1 MYLIEKLKE
10 NKIIRKIWFLPRKF
24 IWKINNIIIE
34 KDAKK
39 RKNGFVD
46 DKFSQ
51 LYKLKKLYEGERCFI
66 ISTGPS
72 LRLSDIEL
80 LKNEITFSMNSICRI
95 FNETNW
101 RPTFYGIQDR
111 FVYPKMEELINK
123 SFNGQSNVFISDELD
138 RLYNIQSSFVKFPFN
153 SVYHL
158 YDQQFGNFYSKF
170 SPDAY
175 SVVYDGYSITY
186 SLIQIA
192 IYMGFKEI
200 YLLGADCN
208 YIKGGNN
215 HFVESGHYDKKEYL
229 NHDKMITG
237 YKAAK
242 EYADNNNIKIVNC
255 TRGGMLEVF
264 PRKPLEEVLDL
275 EKGFN

>member
-153 SVYHL
+153 SV
-158 YDQQFGNFYSKF
+158 
-170 SPDAY
+170 
-175 SVVYDGYSITY
+175 
-186 SLIQIA
+186 SL
-192 IYMGFKEI
+192 
-200 YLLGADCN
+200 
-208 YIKGGNN
+208 
-215 HFVESGHYDKKEYL
+215 
-229 NHDKMITG
+229 
-237 YKAAK
+237 
-242 EYADNNNIKIVNC
+242 
-255 TRGGMLEVF
+255 
-264 PRKPLEEVLDL
+264 
-275 EKGFN
+275 